1 MKTIIYFATLLFL
14 FTVFSCSK
22 DSGEKGI
29 NKDTSLP
36 EALMNKVSGLKV
48 INSSIN
54 TKSHT
59 TSLLYGNQKAVDR
72 IKTNS
77 LNMQRGEK
85 FVWITWSQQPD
96 PNWFGAYIPGKLLSF
111 EIIESK
117 ETIEYQKITGN
128 GTQVKEDSIDNRR
141 RIQVLLQQ
149 KMNVTP

>member
-29 NKDTSLP
+29 NKDASLP
-36 EALMNKVSGLKV
+36 EALMDKVSGLKV

-54 TKSHT
+54 TKRHT

-77 LNMQRGEK
+77 LNMQRG
-85 FVWITWSQQPD
+85 
-96 PNWFGAYIPGKLLSF
+96 
-111 EIIESK
+111 
-117 ETIEYQKITGN
+117 
-128 GTQVKEDSIDNRR
+128 
-141 RIQVLLQQ
+141 
-149 KMNVTP
+149 